1 MMRQSLRHLVLI
13 FFCFLAIS
21 SIGQI
26 DIGSSSVLRGFVKNK
41 SGEPLPGATVIPLE
55 QKSASVVTDLDGA
68 FELQLRT
75 NKTWTIRFG
84 GTTTLASGH
93 WSASALLRSCGSA

>member
-1 MMRQSLRHLVLI
+1 MMRQSLRHLILI

-84 GTTTLASGH
+84 FVGFQSQDI
-93 WSASALLRSCGSA
+93 